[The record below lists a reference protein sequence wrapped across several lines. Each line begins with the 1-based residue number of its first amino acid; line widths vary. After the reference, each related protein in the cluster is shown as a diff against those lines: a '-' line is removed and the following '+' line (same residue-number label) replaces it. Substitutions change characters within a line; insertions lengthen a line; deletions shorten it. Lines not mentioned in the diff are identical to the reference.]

1 MTTEIAA
8 SKHCVSELYKG
19 DFDKLNDEN
28 YVYEVLVQAADK
40 ANATLLDVRTHKFNP
55 QGVTGF
61 ALLAESHIAIH
72 TWPELNYAAVDV
84 FTCGNKTNPELAC
97 IFLATAFNAESQ
109 HIGFVERHVP
119 YPEETL
125 LVANN

>member
-1 MTTEIAA
+1 VNT

-19 DFDKLNDEN
+19 DFDKLNDEH
-28 YVYEVLVQAADK
+28 YVYEVLVQAAEE
-40 ANATLLDVRTHKFNP
+40 ANATLLDVRTHKFDP

-84 FTCGNKTNPELAC
+84 FTCGDKTNPELAC
-97 IFLATAFNAESQ
+97 IFLANAFSAESQ

-119 YPEETL
+119 SAKETL
-125 LVANN
+125 LVINN